1 MPTRR
6 ESQHSS
12 QAISYE
18 YVLVCV
24 AILVKKTNAVKSTY
38 VRMDAILDFDENFYL
53 TKTSVG
59 ITIFFSD
66 MLNESILS
74 PFEHSLHRA
83 VLKIG
88 QRNSTTQY
96 GKSLKNIIIDPLK

>member
-66 MLNESILS
+66 MLN
-74 PFEHSLHRA
+74 
-83 VLKIG
+83 
-88 QRNSTTQY
+88 
-96 GKSLKNIIIDPLK
+96 